1 MSKVIKKEREF
12 IIRNKEVIILKGKFY
27 RVNVIRYLNKS
38 GLLHRDKD
46 EPAYIAKVGNKILV
60 EEWYQNNKLYRKGRM
75 SRKEYLSV

>member
-1 MSKVIKKEREF
+1 MSKATKKEREF

-27 RVNVIRYLNKS
+27 RANVIRYLNKS

-60 EEWYQNNKLYRKGRM
+60 EEWYQNNKLYRKGKL
-75 SRKEYLSV
+75 SRKEYSIG